1 MRRKSLIKF
10 FLQPI
15 QQSNSRASD
24 NASVNDNTKPA
35 YMIITHDNVAIVCI
49 EILIFIFK
57 GGAGY
62 AIVRLRVATVARPE
76 REKMAVPMKK
86 KDVVTH
92 SVLAHHPGPCGDL
105 GRAAALP
112 APRWVLVQ

>member
-1 MRRKSLIKF
+1 M
-10 FLQPI
+10 
-15 QQSNSRASD
+15 
-24 NASVNDNTKPA
+24 
-35 YMIITHDNVAIVCI
+35 
-49 EILIFIFK
+49 ILIFK
-57 GGAGY
+57 AGVGY
-62 AIVRLRVATVARPE
+62 ATGHLRVATAAQPE

-112 APRWVLVQ
+112 VPR